1 MKLVS
6 VQIKNY
12 KSIEDSGVFTIR
24 DITCL
29 AGKNES
35 GKTAILQALRRL
47 KPVEPTARNYET
59 LTEYPRRRLHE
70 AEGGDPAA
78 REVLIT
84 NWELSE
90 DDLAAIGKEIGT
102 DAMKEPKVVISRGY
116 DNQTEWEFSVDD
128 KKVIEFIVSN
138 IDDLTEDT
146 KQKSLEQPT
155 VANLHSHL
163 ASLENRN
170 EGENLLFEYIEQNFP
185 GFNSET
191 KVRTILEERLPH
203 FLFFPT
209 YGTLAGRVQIEE
221 LSTKIASRDNLTE
234 AERYFVALL
243 SLAGTDVDSL
253 HSATRYEQQ
262 KARLE
267 GVSNRLTDEIF
278 TYWTQNRDLEV
289 EFDYSDGKRDDPPPF
304 NEGHIISL
312 RVRNRRHR
320 VTVGFD
326 ERSTG
331 FVWFFSFLAWF
342 SQMEE
347 THGNSLIIL
356 LDEPGLSLHG
366 RAQGDLLRY
375 IKERL
380 LPKYQVIYT
389 THSPFMIDTDN
400 ILGVRTVEDKQ
411 SASGAILGT
420 KVSDKVLS
428 TDADTLFPLRAALGY
443 DLTQSLFIGD
453 HTLLVEGPSD
463 LLYIHWFSRELQ
475 ERGRTRLDPRWTVT
489 PVGGIDKFGSFNA
502 LFGGNNLHVAIL
514 TDYHQGEKRK
524 VNNLEESGLLS
535 AGHLFLANQFTD
547 QAEGDIEDM
556 LGREFYVEL
565 VNQCYQLK
573 EEAIPRE
580 REDSPPQ
587 RAIKEVEDHFRTT
600 ATKGPEFDHYTP
612 SVYLVEHGS
621 DFRESENLETGLARF
636 EKLFKGLNAILPA

>member
-12 KSIEDSGVFTIR
+12 KSIEDSEMFTIR

-35 GKTAILQALRRL
+35 GKTAVLQALRRL
-47 KPVEPTARNYET
+47 KPVESTERDYET

-70 AEGGDPAA
+70 AEGEDPVA
-78 REVLIT
+78 REVLT
-84 NWELSE
+84 TKWELSE
-90 DDLAAIGKEIGT
+90 DDLATIEKAIGRN
-102 DAMKEPKVVISRGY
+102 AMQNQHVTISRGY
-116 DNQTEWEFSVDD
+116 NNQTEWEFSVDD
-128 KKVIEFIVSN
+128 KRVVEFIVSN
-138 IDDLTEDT
+138 IENLTEDT
-146 KQKSLEQPT
+146 KRKSLNQPT

-163 ASLENRN
+163 ESSENLN

-221 LSTKIASRDNLTE
+221 LSAKIASRDNLTE

-375 IKERL
+375 IKEKL

-420 KVSDKVLS
+420 KVGDKVLS

-453 HTLLVEGPSD
+453 HTLLVEGSSD

>member
-12 KSIEDSGVFTIR
+12 KSIEDSEMFTIR

-47 KPVEPTARNYET
+47 NPVEPRERNYDS
-59 LTEYPRRRLHE
+59 LTEYPRRRFHE
-70 AEGGDPAA
+70 AEKEDVATRGI
-78 REVLIT
+78 LIT
-84 NWELSE
+84 KWEVSE
-90 DDLAAIGKEIGT
+90 DDLAAIEEAIGT
-102 DAMKEPKVVISRGY
+102 EAMKDRYITIRRGY
-116 DNQTEWEFSVDD
+116 DNQTEWDLSIDD
-128 KKVIEFIVSN
+128 SKVIEFIVSN
-138 IDDLTEDT
+138 VGDLTEDS
-146 KQKSLEQPT
+146 KRRSLNHTT

-163 ASLENRN
+163 GSVENRN
-170 EGENLLFEYIEQNFP
+170 PRENLLLAYIEQHFP
-185 GFNSET
+185 EANSET
-191 KVRTILEERLPH
+191 KVRKILEGRLPH

-209 YGTLAGRVQIEE
+209 YGTLPGRIQVEE
-221 LSTKIASRDNLTE
+221 LSTKNANGTPLTE
-234 AERYFVALL
+234 AESYFVALL
-243 SLAGTDVDSL
+243 SLAGTDIGSFR
-253 HSATRYEQQ
+253 SATRYEEQ

-278 TYWTQNRDLEV
+278 TYWSQNQDLEV

-304 NEGHIISL
+304 NQGHIISL
-312 RVRNRRHR
+312 RVRNKRHR

-411 SASGAILGT
+411 SASGAILGA
-420 KVSDKVLS
+420 KVGDKVLS

-453 HTLLVEGPSD
+453 HTLLVEGSSD

-573 EEAIPRE
+573 EEAISRE
-580 REDSPPQ
+580 RVDSPPL
-587 RAIKEVEDHFRTT
+587 RVLNEVEEHFRTA

-612 SVYLVEHGS
+612 AVYLVEHGG
-621 DFRESENLETGLARF
+621 DFRESENLKAGLVRF
-636 EKLFKGLNAILPA
+636 EKLFKGLNALLPA

>member
-12 KSIEDSGVFTIR
+12 KSIEDSEMFTIR

-35 GKTAILQALRRL
+35 GKTAVLQALRRL
-47 KPVEPTARNYET
+47 KPVESTERDYET

-70 AEGGDPAA
+70 AEGEDPVA
-78 REVLIT
+78 REVLT
-84 NWELSE
+84 TKWELSE
-90 DDLAAIGKEIGT
+90 DDLATIEKAIGRN
-102 DAMKEPKVVISRGY
+102 AMQNQHVTISRGY
-116 DNQTEWEFSVDD
+116 NNQTEWEFSVDD
-128 KKVIEFIVSN
+128 KRVVEFIVSN
-138 IDDLTEDT
+138 IENLTEDT
-146 KQKSLEQPT
+146 KRKSLNQPT

-163 ASLENRN
+163 ESSENLN
-170 EGENLLFEYIEQNFP
+170 EGEKLLFEYIEQNFP

-221 LSTKIASRDNLTE
+221 LSAKIASRDNLTE

-524 VNNLEESGLLS
+524 VSNLEESGLLS